1 MLAHTLVPYLSETD
15 YLAMELNSQER
26 HEYVDG
32 AIFAMTGASRA
43 HNQIGINLVS
53 ILHTHVKNTT
63 CRVYMSDVRL
73 KIAHKK
79 TYYYP
84 DLMLGCSQNETDDYA
99 LTEPC
104 LIVEVLS
111 PATANID
118 KREKLI
124 AYQSIP
130 SVQEYCLVAQDKY
143 EVEKYTRS
151 PNQQAWFFDRYDID
165 DVVPFVCVACEI
177 KVKDIYA
184 DVLDLVAT
192 C

>member
-1 MLAHTLVPYLSETD
+1 MLAHTLISYLSEAD
-15 YLAMELNSQER
+15 YLAMEMTSQER

-53 ILHTHVKNTT
+53 FLHTQVKDTR
-63 CRVYMSDVRL
+63 CRVYMSDVKL

-84 DLMLGCSQNETDDYA
+84 DVMLGCSQNETDAYA
-99 LTEPC
+99 VTEPC
-104 LIVEVLS
+104 LIIEVLS
-111 PATANID
+111 PATALID

-124 AYQSIP
+124 AYQNIS

-143 EVEKYTRS
+143 RVEKYTRHQNS
-151 PNQQAWFFDRYDID
+151 QGWFLDHYGKEDR
-165 DVVPFVCVACEI
+165 VPFVCVDCEI
-177 KVKDIYA
+177 SVRDIYSG
-184 DVLDLVAT
+184 VLA
-192 C
+192 